1 MSPADREERREQLVE
16 LFRAAEKCTMCPLH
30 EDRITVVFGAGDADA
45 DLMFVGEAPG
55 AEEDRLGM
63 PFVGR
68 SGGVLDQLLEG
79 IGIARDDVFIA
90 NVVKCRPPENRDPS
104 AAEIETC
111 SPYLERQIELV
122 QPRLICTL
130 GNFATKLL
138 SADNS
143 GITKVHG
150 QVTPTTF
157 GSMEIV
163 LYPMFHPAAALRSP
177 SYAEGLREDFKRIP
191 SLLGEMATG

>member
-1 MSPADREERREQLVE
+1 MSTAGPGARREQLVE
-16 LFRAAEKCTMCPLH
+16 LFRTAEKCTKCPLH
-30 EDRITVVFGAGDADA
+30 EDRIQVVFGAGDADA

-79 IGIARDDVFIA
+79 IGISRDDVFIA
-90 NVVKCRPPENRDPS
+90 NVVKCRPPDNRDPS
-104 AAEIETC
+104 AMEIETC

-122 QPRLICTL
+122 QPHLICTL

-138 SADNS
+138 SADKS

-177 SYAEGLREDFKRIP
+177 SYADGLRDDFKRIP
-191 SLLGEMATG
+191 ALLGDMETR

>member
-163 LYPMFHPAAALRSP
+163 LYPMFHPAAALRSL